1 MVKPLIEEH
10 VLIPKHTKLSQKA
23 KEDLLEKYSLT
34 EQQLPRILMNDPAIV
49 KLDAKVGDVIKII
62 RKTRTAGTSEF
73 YRVVINA

>member
-23 KEDLLEKYSLT
+23 KEDLLEKYGIKD
-34 EQQLPRILMNDPAIV
+34 QQLPKIIINDPAIM
-49 KLDAKVGDVIKII
+49 KLDPKVGDVIKII